1 MPGFFAGRFSI
12 FGSLLKGADA
22 MKKTIWLILPVVIIA
37 VVLVA
42 MYAGQRNSLSDQN
55 QELTRQLSEAD
66 LAVKTTQE
74 LADSRVAAVESDL
87 DAANQQ
93 KEEAEAALNEA
104 EAALNAVTAERDDLQ
119 AKNTAAVSQ
128 LNDGIRQAQQAL
140 YALTGEE
147 AGPEKDLREAKT
159 QLEETQVLLSS
170 AQDEIA
176 AYQQAAAEAEDAH
189 RQALEEAQ
197 KETKAVNQALQD
209 VQAELSALRDSLPGR
224 IDEAV
229 AAALAETEQTKVT
242 VVQGEARETVLELD
256 SLSALENAD
265 LAPGEYVL
273 ILRILH
279 GETEAGRLELPYAV
293 AAQEEAPAE
302 GTEEA
307 AAEET
312 PVEAVPEE
320 TPAEKADPAPV
331 SEEAAAP
338 AEPDA
343 PVKEEHAA

>member
-1 MPGFFAGRFSI
+1 
-12 FGSLLKGADA
+12 

-42 MYAGQRNSLSDQN
+42 MYAGQRNSLSDRN

-93 KEEAEAALNEA
+93 KEEAEAALTEA
-104 EAALNAVTAERDDLQ
+104 EAALSAVTAERDDLQ
-119 AKNTAAVSQ
+119 SKNAAAVSQ

-159 QLEETQVLLSS
+159 QLEETQVLLAS

-176 AYQQAAAEAEDAH
+176 SYQQAAADAEEAH

-209 VQAELSALRDSLPGR
+209 VQAELSALRDSIPGQ
-224 IDEAV
+224 IEEAV
-229 AAALAETEQTKVT
+229 GAALAEAEHTKVI
-242 VVQGEARETVLELD
+242 VMQGEEREAVLELD
-256 SLSALENAD
+256 SLSALEDAG

-273 ILRILH
+273 SICILQ
-279 GETEAGRLELPYAV
+279 GTAEVGRLELPYAV
-293 AAQEEAPAE
+293 AAPEEAPAE
-302 GTEEA
+302 K
-307 AAEET
+307 T
-312 PVEAVPEE
+312 PVESTPEE
-320 TPAEKADPAPV
+320 APAEDTPVESTPEEAPAPA

-338 AEPDA
+338 AEPDSPA
-343 PVKEEHAA
+343 KEDDAA